1 MSWQNKISTGLYRI
15 AITLGVVTG
24 LIAFLLF
31 RQTGLLNAFLASAVT
46 FGVTVGIVAV
56 LNWIIRGFID

>member
-1 MSWQNKISTGLYRI
+1 MSWQNKISEGLYRI
-15 AITLGVVTG
+15 SITLGIVTG
-24 LIAFLLF
+24 LIAFLIIKDD
-31 RQTGLLNAFLASAVT
+31 GLLNAILGSAVT

>member
-1 MSWQNKISTGLYRI
+1 MSWQNKISEGLYRI

-31 RQTGLLNAFLASAVT
+31 RQTGLLNAFLGSAVT

>member
-1 MSWQNKISTGLYRI
+1 MSWQNKISEGLYRI

-31 RQTGLLNAFLASAVT
+31 RQTGLLNAFLASAAT

>member
-1 MSWQNKISTGLYRI
+1 MSWQNKISEGLYRI
-15 AITLGVVTG
+15 AITLGIVTG
-24 LIAFLLF
+24 LIAFLIIKDD
-31 RQTGLLNAFLASAVT
+31 GLLNAILGSAVT

>member
-1 MSWQNKISTGLYRI
+1 MSWQNKISEGLYRI
-15 AITLGVVTG
+15 AITLGIVTG
-24 LIAFLLF
+24 LIAFLIIKDH
-31 RQTGLLNAFLASAVT
+31 GLLNAILGSAVT

>member
-1 MSWQNKISTGLYRI
+1 MSWQNKISEGLYRI